1 MARPSDWVQETPALR
16 HQSPA
21 SLELGPTR
29 TLVYS
34 TAGVSKCT
42 VRECATC
49 ARNWGVEMAT
59 VLKCVRSFADWNR
72 SGCGTIGEEGRRR
85 KRESAQDARDDSDKS
100 PCFQWSQRPWKFQSD
115 ESSPQVLLCV
125 VLGRDGTPSVTLP
138 PPPLSLWWHSQ
149 PAPACVCP
157 SFSLGLTCRIQSQI
171 DLQNSTREI

>member
-1 MARPSDWVQETPALR
+1 LARLSDWVQETPSLR

-49 ARNWGVEMAT
+49 ARKWGVEMAT

-85 KRESAQDARDDSDKS
+85 KRESAQDALDDSDKS

-125 VLGRDGTPSVTLP
+125 GWDVMAHRLLPYHLHHSRFGGTLNQP
-138 PPPLSLWWHSQ
+138 PHACVPLSLS
-149 PAPACVCP
+149 
-157 SFSLGLTCRIQSQI
+157 
-171 DLQNSTREI
+171 D